1 MTLIKNH
8 IIKYSVIVLLL
19 AGCTSCKKEQMDVP
33 LPPEVEIVPGAEI
46 EPEPDPVVEPEP
58 DPVEKPYAVAE
69 IENLRTQLCI
79 IDAGDLYHSEEKWNA
94 ALDEAKVIY
103 VVTNG
108 FRSGTY
114 FGYAD
119 DGSKM
124 LLCEVVNFPEI
135 ALAWKEKFSYWTP
148 LGTAKEIDIQISG
161 TLRLHINDAGEKYG
175 TLELTSLEPR
185 EPDASNEDCDCD
197 CPMLNYRVLNSVE
210 AYFFKD
216 SISPDQFR
224 FFGLV
229 DPDFA
234 CWIVFGSKTKET
246 WIYFNKHNYVGSRGY
261 GKICNFPDL
270 TQEKDACIP
279 ENGSKVYIEGA
290 MYDWCYGPDN
300 GTVGDGIAFNY
311 VLTKFKIIDYEKN
324 NN

>member
-1 MTLIKNH
+1 MRGKIF
-8 IIKYSVIVLLL
+8 KYSVIVLLL
-19 AGCTSCKKEQMDVP
+19 AGCTTCKKEQMDVP
-33 LPPEVEIVPGAEI
+33 LPPEAEI
-46 EPEPDPVVEPEP
+46 EPEPIAE
-58 DPVEKPYAVAE
+58 PYAVAE
-69 IENLRTQLCI
+69 IESLRTQLRI
-79 IDAGDLYHSEEKWNA
+79 IDAGDLYHPEEKWNA
-94 ALDEAKVIY
+94 ALDSAKVIY
-103 VVTNG
+103 AVTNRH
-108 FRSGTY
+108 RSGTY

-119 DGSKM
+119 DGGKM
-124 LLCEVVNFPEI
+124 LLCEVVNFPEA
-135 ALAWKEKFSYWTP
+135 ALAWEEKFVYPTP
-148 LGTAKEIDIQISG
+148 LGTVTEIDIQLSG
-161 TLRLHINDAGEKYG
+161 TLRLYINDAGEKCG

-185 EPDASNEDCDCD
+185 ELDASNADCNCD
-197 CPMLNYRVLNSVE
+197 CPMLNFKVLNGVE

-224 FFGLV
+224 YFMLV

-246 WIYFNKHNYVGSRGY
+246 WIHFNKHNYIGSRGA

-290 MYDWCYGPDN
+290 MYDGCYA
-300 GTVGDGIAFNY
+300 DGGILGEGIMFNY